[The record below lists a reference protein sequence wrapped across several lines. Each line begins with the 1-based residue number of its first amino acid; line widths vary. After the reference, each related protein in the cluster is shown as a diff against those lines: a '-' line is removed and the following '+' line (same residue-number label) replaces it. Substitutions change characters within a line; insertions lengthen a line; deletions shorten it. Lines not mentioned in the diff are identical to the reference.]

1 LAIASRAVVILG
13 HDQSVSAHVKELV
26 EFMDMPHV
34 ITAMPEDWKSR
45 LGESRLEAMF
55 VNPDVTQDVVSNVLR
70 DLSEMDPNV
79 PIVMLGQAE

>member
-1 LAIASRAVVILG
+1 MAIASRAVVILG

-34 ITAMPEDWKSR
+34 ITAMPEDWKLR

-55 VNPDVTQDVVSNVLR
+55 VNPDVTQDVVSSVLQ